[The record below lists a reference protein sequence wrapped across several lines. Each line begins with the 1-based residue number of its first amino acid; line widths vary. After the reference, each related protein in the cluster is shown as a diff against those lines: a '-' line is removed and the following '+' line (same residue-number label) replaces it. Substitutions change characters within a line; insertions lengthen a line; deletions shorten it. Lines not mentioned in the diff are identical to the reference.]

1 MARLQA
7 QAHLQSA
14 REEAQRAASTGVL
27 LQRIQQD
34 LSELLRAKYGVPVP
48 EGQLGVSRGTAGAG
62 QAGRTVRFQPR
73 EGEGEAGLMPRG
85 KGAGRVPISTGS
97 QLIDLAAA
105 IERVGRQSGM
115 DAQRASREADE
126 AALRAAVSSGGP
138 GAAAA
143 AGALADAARL
153 QASYPGGAGQAVHA
167 APIGG
172 QTGVGGF
179 PPLPPELRAHTDGSM
194 GQQHQRSR
202 QGQYAPSVPPGPG
215 SMHAPHVPPSLPGS
229 VRGAGAANRMRAGAI
244 PMLGGP
250 SRELAASRQHELR
263 VATAAAAAMGGGPPV
278 AGMGLVR
285 GRSFRFMCRDQEER
299 LRYQSQAASQL
310 LGTLMVMGAC
320 SRSPV
325 GVSVA
330 VEASKM
336 VGNLEKLATAA
347 DAVAGGSGFDVDGD
361 GSEKESDAGEGLQAV
376 AGKLP
381 REASLSAEDT
391 RLPAHLHS
399 LAKALASVG
408 APRDQAVPMPRP
420 VQLPDHLRDI
430 YTLLPGA
437 SSSRQAAS
445 QRKRRRTEGR
455 REGLDHSARERDED
469 REQREQE
476 EQS

>member
-1 MARLQA
+1 
-7 QAHLQSA
+7 
-14 REEAQRAASTGVL
+14 
-27 LQRIQQD
+27 
-34 LSELLRAKYGVPVP
+34 
-48 EGQLGVSRGTAGAG
+48 
-62 QAGRTVRFQPR
+62 
-73 EGEGEAGLMPRG
+73 
-85 KGAGRVPISTGS
+85 
-97 QLIDLAAA
+97 
-105 IERVGRQSGM
+105 
-115 DAQRASREADE
+115 
-126 AALRAAVSSGGP
+126 
-138 GAAAA
+138 
-143 AGALADAARL
+143 
-153 QASYPGGAGQAVHA
+153 
-167 APIGG
+167 
-172 QTGVGGF
+172 
-179 PPLPPELRAHTDGSM
+179 
-194 GQQHQRSR
+194 
-202 QGQYAPSVPPGPG
+202 
-215 SMHAPHVPPSLPGS
+215 MHAPHVPPSLPGS
-229 VRGAGAANRMRAGAI
+229 MRGAGAANRMRAGAI

-336 VGNLEKLATAA
+336 VGDLEKLATAA

-361 GSEKESDAGEGLQAV
+361 GSEKESGAGEGLQAV

-445 QRKRRRTEGR
+445 QRKRRRTEGGR
-455 REGLDHSARERDED
+455 GGLDHGARERDED

-476 EQS
+476 EQSQRRAREAALLAAKMARQRSAAASAGSGGTAAGSAGAGGVAKGGSKARGASLDEPDAASALLGLAGSMSPSVRPGALPVSDKVRAMLDEGGEGDSSDYDPDEQSDEDEGEGEDEDED